1 MATNIRVTDAAYNG
15 KARKKPGPKP
25 PTALTVAQHQAIQ
38 YMVLGDGK
46 GRKMDDTEIARLC
59 GVHRNT
65 LREWRRK
72 PLFEQAYK
80 DAAVAISQDRLPEML
95 RSLTD
100 AVIERGDAAA
110 AKLLFRMY
118 GLIGR
123 RVNVIPTSPEQVTL
137 SNEDIKI
144 RLAMLDA
151 ASTYSSG
158 DTRKGLRKMERLL
171 AV

>member
-1 MATNIRVTDAAYNG
+1 MATNIRVTDPRYDG
-15 KARKKPGPKP
+15 KAKPGPKP
-25 PTALTVAQHQAIQ
+25 KTTLSVAQHQAIQ

-80 DAAVAISQDRLPEML
+80 DAAVAISHDRLPEML
-95 RSLTD
+95 NSLTD